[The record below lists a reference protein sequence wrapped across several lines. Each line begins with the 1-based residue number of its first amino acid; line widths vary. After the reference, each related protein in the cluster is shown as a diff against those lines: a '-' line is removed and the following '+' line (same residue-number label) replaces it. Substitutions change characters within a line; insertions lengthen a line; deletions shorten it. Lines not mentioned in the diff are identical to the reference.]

1 MRSRAVSLP
10 LRVLGVDARLAAAE
24 AGVVAAALELFDDV
38 LHGCST
44 VLEG

>member
-1 MRSRAVSLP
+1 M
-10 LRVLGVDARLAAAE
+10 LGIDTGLATAQ
-24 AGVVAAALELFDDV
+24 AGIVAAALELFDDV